1 MDSTHHRLTE
11 LFAQLGLPSDPSS
24 IGFFLVENSPLSDCL
39 RLEEAPFWTTSQATF
54 LLEKMQL
61 DADWAGV
68 VDQLNLALRRS
79 YQND

>member
-11 LFAQLGLPSDPSS
+11 LFAQLGLPTDPCS
-24 IGFFLVENSPLSDCL
+24 IGLFLFKNSPLNDCL

-54 LLEKMQL
+54 LREKIQL

-68 VDQLNLALRRS
+68 VDQLNLALRDS
-79 YQND
+79 